1 MRGRNRLS
9 SRSSFDM
16 EGEERAS
23 GDRNGRYSQ
32 VTIQSNLLLVYMCVC
47 EREKGKVGCSEL
59 LGIVSR
65 KKVGY

>member
-1 MRGRNRLS
+1 MS

-47 EREKGKVGCSEL
+47 ERERKVKL
-59 LGIVSR
+59 AALN
-65 KKVGY
+65 Y